1 MNNIYKQL
9 ETIIEHGIKNNPL
22 PFKKGNSIR
31 VGKIAVR
38 QNRNNNYVVVDIE
51 NNKSVGTV
59 LTLRGALALAKSY
72 KKYNELAIIKTLDR
86 KYFKNYNDC
95 IFYKATLAITK
106 DDFKKSIVK
115 DRLEIA
121 EDEMLAMAKSLE
133 DIIFDNK
140 R

>member
-9 ETIIEHGIKNNPL
+9 ETIIEHGIRNNPL

-31 VGKIAVR
+31 VGKIVVR
-38 QNRNNNYVVVDIE
+38 QNSNNYVVFDIE
-51 NNKSVGTV
+51 NNKSIGTA
-59 LTLRGALALAKSY
+59 LTLRGALALAKSC
-72 KKYNELAIIKTLDR
+72 KKYNELSMIKTLDR

-95 IFYKATLAITK
+95 IFYKSTLVNTK
-106 DDFKKSIVK
+106 DSFKKSVVK

-121 EDEMLAMAKSLE
+121 QDEMLAMAKSLE